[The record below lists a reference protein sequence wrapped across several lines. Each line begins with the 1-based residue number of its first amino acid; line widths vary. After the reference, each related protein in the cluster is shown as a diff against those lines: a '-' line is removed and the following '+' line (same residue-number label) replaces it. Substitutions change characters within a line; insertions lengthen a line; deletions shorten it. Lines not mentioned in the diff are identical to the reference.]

1 MCLGGEIG
9 RRTGLKIL
17 WMYIRTSSS
26 LVRGTTSLSRS
37 RAVRQ
42 LVGLI
47 TRRSLVQIQSPQPII
62 YSAGIA
68 QMVERQPSKLNVA
81 SSTLVSRSI

>member
-17 WMYIRTSSS
+17 WMYIHTSSS